1 MSAPQRERADQ
12 LTVRVEQGGVAAIEQ
27 LQWDQVVGDQH
38 PFLSHAFLSVLERS
52 GSVGEGTGWQAAP
65 LLAEDSGGAVRGAL
79 PAYIKGHSQGE
90 YVFDHSWADAWHRAG
105 GRYYPKLQIA
115 VPFTPAQGPRVLAAD
130 ETAGL
135 ALLKGAEALVE
146 QNGLSSAHATF
157 VDLAQVPLF
166 EKAGWMLREG
176 IQYHWFNRG
185 YESFDEFL
193 GSLSSRKRRTIRK
206 ERAGAQEGLTIRH
219 LVGTEIE
226 PRHWDAFWRFYQ
238 DTGARKWG
246 QPYLTRSFFPMVG
259 EALGDKV
266 LLILAERDGVP
277 IAGAL
282 NFIGR
287 EALYGRYWGCSED
300 VPFLH
305 FELCY
310 YQAIDAAITRG
321 LSRVEA
327 GAQGEHKLARGYEPM
342 ATWSAHFIPH
352 PGFKEAV
359 SDFLIRER
367 RAVERDIAYLGELTP
382 FKKDG

>member
-1 MSAPQRERADQ
+1 MSDGADQ
-12 LTVRVEQGGVAAIEQ
+12 LTVRIEQGGVGAANPLE
-27 LQWDQVVGDQH
+27 WDRLAGDGH
-38 PFLSHAFLSVLERS
+38 PFLSHAFLSALERS

-65 LLAEDSGGAVRGAL
+65 LLAEDASGSLRGAL

-90 YVFDHSWADAWHRAG
+90 YVFDHGWADAWTRAG

-115 VPFTPAQGPRVLAAD
+115 VPFTPAQGPRVLATD
-130 ETAGL
+130 EAAWL
-135 ALLKGAEALVE
+135 ALLAGAEALVE

-157 VDLAQVPLF
+157 VDVAQVPLF

-185 YESFDEFL
+185 YGHFDDFL
-193 GSLSSRKRRTIRK
+193 ATLSSRKRRTIRK
-206 ERAGAQEGLTIRH
+206 ERSGAQGGLTIRH
-219 LVGTEIE
+219 LVGDQIE
-226 PRHWDAFWRFYQ
+226 PRYWDAFWRFYQ

-246 QPYLTRSFFPMVG
+246 QPYLTRQFFPMIG

-266 LLILAERDGVP
+266 LMIIAERDGIP

-282 NFIGR
+282 NFIGG

-305 FELCY
+305 FEICY
-310 YQAIDAAITRG
+310 YQAIDAAIERG

-342 ATWSAHFIPH
+342 ATWSAHYIPH

-382 FKKDG
+382 FRKDA

>member
-1 MSAPQRERADQ
+1 MADGSPS
-12 LTVRVEQGGVAAIEQ
+12 LTVKVEGDGVIAVDGAA
-27 LQWDQVVGDQH
+27 WDALAGDSH
-38 PFLSHAFLSVLERS
+38 PFLSHAFLATLESS
-52 GSVGEGTGWQAAP
+52 GSVGTGTGWQAAP
-65 LLAEDSGGAVRGAL
+65 VLVTDEAGDLRGAL
-79 PAYIKGHSQGE
+79 PAYVKGHSQGE
-90 YVFDHSWADAWHRAG
+90 YVFDHAWADAWSRAG

-115 VPFTPAQGPRVLAAD
+115 VPFTPAQGPRILAVD
-130 ETAGL
+130 EEAAL

-157 VDLAQVPLF
+157 VDVEQVPLF

-185 YESFDEFL
+185 YDSFDDFL
-193 GSLSSRKRRTIRK
+193 ATLSSRKRRTIRK
-206 ERAGAQEGLTIRH
+206 ERAGAQSSVTIQH
-219 LVGTEIE
+219 LAGAEIQ
-226 PRHWDAFWRFYQ
+226 PHHWDGFWRFYQ

-246 QPYLTRSFFPMVG
+246 QPYLTRTFFPMIG

-282 NFIGR
+282 NFIGGD
-287 EALYGRYWGCSED
+287 ALYGRYWGCSED

-310 YQAIDAAITRG
+310 YQAIDAAIARG
-321 LSRVEA
+321 IGRVEA

-342 ATWSAHFIPH
+342 ATWSAHYIPH

-359 SDFLIRER
+359 SEFLIRER

-382 FKKDG
+382 FRKDA